1 MKPLDLL
8 LRCVSVAPER
18 PDFEKSATLGTWDR
32 ASEDVAGTQ
41 IHWGDANLPSLL
53 PFDLEAVNNNKL
65 IFSER
70 FFSGHRDY
78 NRIRLN
84 RQPETDFRS
93 GGYRSSIAIP
103 D

>member
-1 MKPLDLL
+1 MKRLYPL
-8 LRCVSVAPER
+8 LRCVSAVPDR

-32 ASEDVAGTQ
+32 ACEDVASTKINMG
-41 IHWGDANLPSLL
+41 GANLLSLL
-53 PFDLEAVNNNKL
+53 PFNPETGNNNKL

-70 FFSGHRDY
+70 FFSGHRGY

>member
-1 MKPLDLL
+1 MSAVPD
-8 LRCVSVAPER
+8 R

-32 ASEDVAGTQ
+32 AREDVAGTE
-41 IHWGDANLPSLL
+41 IHMGDANLPSLL
-53 PFDLEAVNNNKL
+53 PFDLEAGNNNTL

-70 FFSGHRDY
+70 FFSGHRGY